1 MPPGRAM
8 LGRMAIAP
16 QDDTGIDVVNAP
28 QDLWIDLY
36 HELLGAPWPLT
47 LLAIVGL
54 WLSINV
60 AFAVLF
66 MITGG
71 VANARPGSFA
81 DAFFFSVQTLGTI
94 GYGTMY
100 PQSTAAQLGM
110 TVETIVALVAISL
123 ATGVVFTKFSMP
135 VARLEFARSAVV
147 SMRDGVRTLAIR
159 MANRRGNFIVEAQV
173 RLTLVRAETTKEGV
187 FTYPMYELP

>member
-71 VANARPGSFA
+71 VANARPGSFTE
-81 DAFFFSVQTLGTI
+81 AFFFSVRTLGTN
-94 GYGTMY
+94 GYGTMV
-100 PQSTAAQLGM
+100 PPSTAAPPGLSVQ
-110 TVETIVALVAISL
+110 
-123 ATGVVFTKFSMP
+123 
-135 VARLEFARSAVV
+135 R
-147 SMRDGVRTLAIR
+147 
-159 MANRRGNFIVEAQV
+159 
-173 RLTLVRAETTKEGV
+173 
-187 FTYPMYELP
+187 